1 VLCHLITSVPLG
13 GNAITRRSEPQWK
26 ILAYRRDGWRRVVGI
41 LSAVSRRRQ
50 LRLLLLVTLLWA
62 GLAGWR
68 VAAGSA
74 DVPVLVV
81 DEDGDPVVG
90 AEVYA
95 DGDSLGVTDETG
107 AVLLEWRPP
116 GTRLSLEV
124 PGYLPRTMPIRVRPE
139 GPVRFRVQARMLRGE
154 ARDPE
159 GRPVG
164 AVRITSGGLSTT
176 TDDDGRFVLRRAEP
190 GPVDV
195 WRPAWENTAIEW
207 DGGPGFQQIRLVPLV
222 VKAVH
227 IGGDMLADPARR
239 AQYLRMAE
247 TTELNALMIDLKDD
261 DGLVWYDSQVATA
274 VELGTVAREP
284 YRLDQV
290 VREADAAGLYVVG
303 RIVTFQD
310 PIAARRAPEMAVWD
324 TARGA
329 PYRKGGQ
336 WFLDP
341 TDPAAQDYALQIAR
355 EACTRG
361 VDEIQFDYVRYPDG
375 FGPSTVFD
383 QGSDPQTRVRTI
395 VGFLQRARDQLHPLG
410 CAVAADVFG
419 FTTTARDDGGIGQ
432 LWPEVAKVVDV
443 ISPMLYPSHY
453 GRGWFGFDNPNDYPG
468 EVVYQALVDGVER
481 LGSGTVVRPWLQDFG
496 YDPSQVR
503 EQIDSAEE
511 FGFGWMLWNALS
523 KVTMEA
529 LRPAGSE

>member
-1 VLCHLITSVPLG
+1 MAAGVRTPGRSVSSTSV
-13 GNAITRRSEPQWK
+13 
-26 ILAYRRDGWRRVVGI
+26 
-41 LSAVSRRRQ
+41 SRPRQ
-50 LRLLLLVTLLWA
+50 LRLLLFVTLLWA
-62 GLAGWR
+62 ALAGWR

-74 DVPVLVV
+74 DVAVLVV
-81 DEDGDPVVG
+81 DEEGVPVVG
-90 AEVYA
+90 VEVLA
-95 DGDSLGVTDETG
+95 DGDSLGVTDPEGT
-107 AVLLEWRPP
+107 VLLAWRPP
-116 GTRLSLEV
+116 GTQLTFDA
-124 PGYLPRTMPIRVRPE
+124 PGYLPRTMSIPRRPD

-154 ARDPE
+154 VRDPE

-164 AVRITSGGLSTT
+164 AVRITAGGASTV
-176 TDDDGRFVLRRAEP
+176 TDETGRFLLRRAEA

-195 WRPAWENTAIEW
+195 WRPAWENTAFDW
-207 DGGPGFQQIRLVPLV
+207 DGGPGFRQIEVVPRV

-227 IGGDMLADPARR
+227 IGGEVLADESRR
-239 AQYLRMAE
+239 QEYLRMAE

-261 DGLVWYDSQVATA
+261 DGLIWYDSNVATA
-274 VELGTVAREP
+274 LRLGTIVAEP
-284 YRLDQV
+284 YSLDEV
-290 VREADAAGLYVVG
+290 VRQADAAGLYVVA

-383 QGSDPQTRVRTI
+383 EGSDPQTRVRTI
-395 VGFLQRARDQLHPLG
+395 VGFLGRARDQLHPLG

-419 FTTTARDDGGIGQ
+419 FTTTALDDGGIGQ
-432 LWPEVAKVVDV
+432 LWPAVAEVVDV

-453 GRGWFGFDNPNDYPG
+453 GRGWFGFDNPNDYPA
-468 EVVYQALVDGVER
+468 EVVSRALADGVER
-481 LGSGTVVRPWLQDFG
+481 LDSGTVIRPWLQDFG
-496 YDPSQVR
+496 YDPQQVR
-503 EQIDSAEE
+503 AQIDAAEG

-523 KVTMEA
+523 NVTVEA
-529 LRPAGSE
+529 LDPAGRE